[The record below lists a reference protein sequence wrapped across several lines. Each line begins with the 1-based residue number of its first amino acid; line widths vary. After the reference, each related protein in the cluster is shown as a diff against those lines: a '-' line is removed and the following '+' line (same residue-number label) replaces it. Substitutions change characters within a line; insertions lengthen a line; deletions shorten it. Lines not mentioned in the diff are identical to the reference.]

1 MQIRFPFCQ
10 NEFFFI
16 HFFST
21 RCFAGFLSLF
31 TKRVFP
37 RRSGATVREDCSL
50 PICTPGSFLN
60 STLNEC
66 VRCPRGFYQDEAQQ
80 TDCYECPPDT
90 STKGDGAAS
99 AEECTNR

>member
-1 MQIRFPFCQ
+1 M
-10 NEFFFI
+10 
-16 HFFST
+16 
-21 RCFAGFLSLF
+21 
-31 TKRVFP
+31 
-37 RRSGATVREDCSL
+37 REDCSL

>member
-1 MQIRFPFCQ
+1 MRA
-10 NEFFFI
+10 
-16 HFFST
+16 FS
-21 RCFAGFLSLF
+21 LLF
-31 TKRVFP
+31 TKHVFP